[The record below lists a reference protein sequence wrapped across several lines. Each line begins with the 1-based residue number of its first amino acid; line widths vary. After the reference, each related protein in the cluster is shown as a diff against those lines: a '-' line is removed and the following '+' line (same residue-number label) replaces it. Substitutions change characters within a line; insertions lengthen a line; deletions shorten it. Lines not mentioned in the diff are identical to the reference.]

1 MGPCREV
8 IDYHLKHLLQIS
20 LVGWDDERTPP
31 LPVPPNDST
40 FEGNE
45 PVSEGLLLNKP

>member
-1 MGPCREV
+1 MGGGLCGEV

-31 LPVPPNDST
+31 FPLHQTTRPLRGMNQSLRDYC
-40 FEGNE
+40 
-45 PVSEGLLLNKP
+45 